1 MMVLGVV
8 LIGFSLVSML
18 AHYSPYPSFPLLVV
32 AGAVLLVIGLLL
44 LITELME
51 TWLSRGQTALVDG
64 LQAG

>member
-8 LIGFSLVSML
+8 LIGFSLGSML
-18 AHYSPYPSFPLLVV
+18 AHYALYPNLPLLGV

-44 LITELME
+44 LVTELIE